1 MSRINWGIIGP
12 GAIAAEFADALNGS
26 GGRLYAVASRAL
38 GTAEAFAQRYGAVKA
53 YGSYS
58 GLLQEPAVDAVY
70 ISTPHS
76 HHYQY
81 IIESLHHGKHVL
93 CEKAITVNST
103 QLQEIDRLAREKGL
117 VVAEAMTIYHMPL
130 YKKLRQLL
138 DKGALGRVKMI
149 QVSFGSHKE
158 YDVNN
163 RFFSK
168 ELAGG
173 ALLDIGTY
181 ALSFA
186 RYFLSEQPGK
196 ILTTVKEFETGVDEQ
211 SGIILH
217 NSADE
222 MAVVSLTMR
231 SKMPKRGI
239 IAGELGFI
247 TVDNFP
253 RAASATLQYLD
264 GTVELIEAGD
274 TAKALQYEI
283 EDMERFIAGRAGA
296 DTLPLSLD
304 VMEIMSRVREQWG
317 IRYSF
322 E

>member
-1 MSRINWGIIGP
+1 MDHINWGIIGP
-12 GAIAAEFADALNGS
+12 GAIATEFAAALNEL
-26 GGRLYAVASRAL
+26 GGTLYAVASRTLAK
-38 GTAEAFAQRYGAVKA
+38 AEEFADQYGAVKA

-58 GLLQEPAVDAVY
+58 ELLQDPELDAVY

-76 HHYQY
+76 QHYQY

-103 QLQEIDRLAREKGL
+103 QLQEVVRLAQEKQL
-117 VVAEAMTIYHMPL
+117 AVAEAMTIYHMPL
-130 YKKLRQLL
+130 YKKLRRLL
-138 DKGALGRVKMI
+138 NDGVIGGVKMI

-173 ALLDIGTY
+173 AMLDIGTY

-186 RYFLSEQPGK
+186 RYFLSEQPQE
-196 ILTTVKEFETGVDEQ
+196 ILTTVKAFETGVDEQ
-211 SGIILH
+211 SGIVLH

-222 MAVVSLTMR
+222 MAVVSLAMR
-231 SKMPKRGI
+231 SKMPKRGVV
-239 IAGELGFI
+239 AGELGFI

-253 RAASATLQYLD
+253 RASSATLQYLD

-274 TAKALQYEI
+274 SAKALQYEI
-283 EDMERFIAGRAGA
+283 EDMERFIAGQ
-296 DTLPLSLD
+296 DTPETLPLSLD
-304 VMEIMSRVREQWG
+304 VMDMMTRIRGQWG
-317 IRYSF
+317 LKYSF

>member
-1 MSRINWGIIGP
+1 MSGIKWGLIGP
-12 GAIAAEFADALNGS
+12 GAIAQEFAQAMKETGGTLN
-26 GGRLYAVASRAL
+26 AVSSRSLEKAKSF
-38 GTAEAFAQRYGAVKA
+38 AEQYGAAGA
-53 YGSYS
+53 YGDYRKMLRDS
-58 GLLQEPAVDAVY
+58 EIDAVY

-76 HHYQY
+76 NHYEY
-81 IIESLHHGKHVL
+81 IIESLRQGKHVL
-93 CEKAITVNST
+93 AEKAITVNIG
-103 QLQEIDRLAREKGL
+103 QLREIASLSKANGL

-130 YKKLRQLL
+130 YAKLRQIVEEGKIGPL
-138 DKGALGRVKMI
+138 KMI

-186 RYFLSEQPGK
+186 RFFLSRQPNEV
-196 ILTTVKEFETGVDEQ
+196 LTTCKPFETGVDEQ
-211 SGIILH
+211 SGILLK

-222 MAVVSLTMR
+222 LAVISLTMR
-231 SKMPKRGI
+231 AKMPKRGI
-239 IAGELGFI
+239 VAGENGFI

-253 RAASATLQYLD
+253 RASQAVVQYLD
-264 GTVELIEAGD
+264 GTQDMILAGD
-274 TAKALQYEI
+274 TALALQYEI
-283 EDMERFIAGRAGA
+283 RDMEEAIRTGRT
-296 DTLPLSLD
+296 DTLELSLD

-317 IRYSF
+317 LSYPF

>member
-1 MSRINWGIIGP
+1 MSGIKWGLIGP
-12 GAIAAEFADALNGS
+12 GAIAQEFAQAMKETGGTLN
-26 GGRLYAVASRAL
+26 AVSSRSL
-38 GTAEAFAQRYGAVKA
+38 GKAKSFAEQYGAAGA
-53 YGSYS
+53 YGDYRKMLRDS
-58 GLLQEPAVDAVY
+58 GIDAVY

-76 HHYQY
+76 NHYEY
-81 IIESLHHGKHVL
+81 IIESLRQGKHVL
-93 CEKAITVNST
+93 AEKAITVNIG
-103 QLQEIDRLAREKGL
+103 QLREIASLAKANGL

-130 YKKLRQLL
+130 YAKLRQIVEEGKIGPL
-138 DKGALGRVKMI
+138 KMI

-186 RYFLSEQPGK
+186 RFFLSRQPNEV
-196 ILTTVKEFETGVDEQ
+196 LTTYKPFETSVDEQ
-211 SGIILH
+211 SGILLK

-222 MAVVSLTMR
+222 LAVISLTMR
-231 SKMPKRGI
+231 AKMPKRGI
-239 IAGELGFI
+239 VAGENGFI

-253 RAASATLQYLD
+253 RASQAVVQYLD
-264 GTVELIEAGD
+264 GTQDMILAGD
-274 TAKALQYEI
+274 TALALQYEI
-283 EDMERFIAGRAGA
+283 RDMEEAIRTGRT
-296 DTLPLSLD
+296 DTLVLSLD

-317 IRYSF
+317 LSYPF